1 MIYVY
6 GEKYNPQEWVKCN
19 LLHEF
24 LESYQIEFRD
34 PKTGETVERVV
45 KRELVRQVYDIEGQQ
60 YG

>member
-6 GEKYNPQEWVKCN
+6 GERNKPSEWVKCE

-34 PKTGETVERVV
+34 PSTGKRVERVV
-45 KRELVRQVYDIEGQQ
+45 KRELVRQVIEDAQ